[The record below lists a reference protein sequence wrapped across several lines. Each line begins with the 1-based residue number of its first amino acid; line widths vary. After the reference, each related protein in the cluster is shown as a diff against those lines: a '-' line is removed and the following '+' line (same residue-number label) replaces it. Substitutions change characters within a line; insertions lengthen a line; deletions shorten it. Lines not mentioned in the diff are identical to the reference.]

1 MNLSGKKGRRGF
13 TLMEAMLSVAM
24 LSIISVGIFR
34 LLKDGNTMWQ
44 NGSARIALESEAR
57 ITMLTIR
64 KLIAQSQGATIAI
77 SRFDTNQ
84 PVNSYLEAILAEEV
98 YITTTQAKCGCA
110 GQSSSTLT
118 VGAAGAPIQLY
129 QYGSRLLVVYPQIK
143 PGTDMTDNA
152 QVTANT
158 YYTTVTITAD
168 LDSISFDFADSKDAT
183 VINVGA
189 RFSKWIFASSPPIT
203 FFEQETIIVERM
215 HAAGYYYN

>member
-1 MNLSGKKGRRGF
+1 
-13 TLMEAMLSVAM
+13 MEAMLSIAM
-24 LSIISVGIFR
+24 LSIISVGIFS

-57 ITMLTIR
+57 ITMLTVR
-64 KLIAQSQGATIAI
+64 KLITQSQGATIAI
-77 SRFDTNQ
+77 SRFDASQ
-84 PVNSYLEAILAEEV
+84 PVNSYLEAIMAEEV
-98 YITTTQAKCGCA
+98 YITTTQSKCGCA
-110 GQSSSTLT
+110 GQSSSTTT
-118 VGAAGAPIQLY
+118 VGAAGAPVQLY
-129 QYGSRLLVVYPQIK
+129 QYGSRLLAVYPQVK
-143 PGTDMTDNA
+143 PGTDMTDNT

-189 RFSKWIFASSPPIT
+189 RFSKWVFASSPPMT
-203 FFEQETIIVERM
+203 LFMQETIVVKRM